1 MKIRIINEND
11 WEKAYYYDK
20 EIIRIGSQLGCDIQL
35 KGQNIQP
42 IHLQLIAANGS
53 EDNTEVRAFADGV
66 TLTRGEQVQYMNRAE
81 AYSLIEGDK
90 ITLGNY
96 RIIVE
101 FGNDRTRVRKSRSIE
116 AELVL
121 YKSELEMDHPISGL
135 ITLKNIGTEHACQFH
150 MEIHG
155 LPEDCVRAQ
164 PMPYLFPGGK
174 GTTGFVITHLGTR
187 PEPGF
192 HTMSITLTA
201 PDDYFG
207 EMLEFNQNIYVAPVF
222 SNIINLTDDSTDLM
236 NMYETIRSY
245 EQERGSAQAAAA
257 AVAIDAIAGQPSG
270 VETVDE
276 GKPLVVI
283 NTGDKKKADFSNE
296 EDDEDLT
303 QGMSMRGRK
312 PEKKVVKKSGK
323 FEGEESEHAASDN
336 QTSAPAAVAKRRKPA
351 KERKK
356 PGAKESVEKNK
367 PESVTEAP
375 VQASKPESVMK
386 APARESKP
394 ESVKEAPVQENKPE
408 TVTVEPVRESK
419 PESVKEAPVQ
429 ESKPEPVKQEPDRES
444 KPESV
449 KEAPVQESKPE
460 PVKQEPVR
468 ESKLESVKEV
478 PVQESKPETVKQEP
492 VRENKPES
500 VKDAPVQESKPE
512 PVKQEPDRENKPD
525 DRLGGVP
532 VVHSSGFDVF
542 RDEPGE
548 ESDSET
554 AADKAVRVM
563 KGGSFDV

>member
-11 WEKAYYYDK
+11 WEKDYYYDK

-81 AYSLIEGDK
+81 AYNLIEGDK
-90 ITLGNY
+90 ITLENY

-101 FGNDRTRVRKSRSIE
+101 FGNDRTRVRTSRSIE
-116 AELVL
+116 AELFL

-164 PMPYLFPGGK
+164 PMPYLFPGGT

-222 SNIINLTDDSTDLM
+222 SNLITLTDDSTNLM

-257 AVAIDAIAGQPSG
+257 AVAIDVIAGQPSG
-270 VETVDE
+270 DETVDE
-276 GKPLVVI
+276 EKPVVVI

-312 PEKKVVKKSGK
+312 PGKKVVKKSGK
-323 FEGEESEHAASDN
+323 FEGEAAEHAVTDT
-336 QTSAPAAVAKRRKPA
+336 QTPAPAAAPKNRKPA
-351 KERKK
+351 KESKK
-356 PGAKESVEKNK
+356 PGKKESVQESK
-367 PESVTEAP
+367 PEPVTEAP
-375 VQASKPESVMK
+375 D
-386 APARESKP
+386 RESKP
-394 ESVKEAPVQENKPE
+394 EPVVEAPVQEIKPE
-408 TVTVEPVRESK
+408 PVQEVPVQESK
-419 PESVKEAPVQ
+419 PEPVQEAPVQEIKPEPVQEVPDRESKTEPVTEAPDREIKTEPVVEAPVQEIKPEPVQEAPVQ
-429 ESKPEPVKQEPDRES
+429 ESKPEPV
-444 KPESV
+444 V
-449 KEAPVQESKPE
+449 EAPVQESKPE
-460 PVKQEPVR
+460 PVQ
-468 ESKLESVKEV
+468 EV
-478 PVQESKPETVKQEP
+478 PVQESKTEP
-492 VRENKPES
+492 VKE
-500 VKDAPVQESKPE
+500 APDRESKP
-512 PVKQEPDRENKPD
+512 DN
-525 DRLGGVP
+525 RLGGVP

-542 RDEPGE
+542 RDETGE
-548 ESDSET
+548 EPDSET
-554 AADKAVRVM
+554 AADKAVKVM